1 MLSCRAKHLRAEDT
15 PLKISKRLQKI
26 NQMIT
31 KHYDHIWDCCCDHG
45 LLGQTLLNKSAAG
58 TVHFVDIVEPL
69 MRDLQQHL
77 ENTSASNQHWK
88 VHCIDVANIPLPAD
102 CRLKNLIIIAGVGG
116 DLLIQLVQ
124 SILDKHPNRELEFLL
139 CPVHHNYKVR
149 QALIQLG
156 LGLIDESLV
165 HDNKRFYEVIY
176 VSTSSNKSLS
186 PVGSLMWDFARKE
199 DNEYLR
205 KTVAHYQR
213 MNQKHDPKTS
223 QIIHEY
229 SALVNSL

>member
-1 MLSCRAKHLRAEDT
+1 M
-15 PLKISKRLQKI
+15 KISKRLQKI

-45 LLGQTLLNKSAAG
+45 LLGQTLLARSAAD
-58 TVHFVDIVEPL
+58 TIHFVDIVEPL
-69 MRDLQQHL
+69 MRDLQQRL
-77 ENTSASNQHWK
+77 EGLTTSNSHWK
-88 VHCIDVANIPLPAD
+88 VHCSDVASIPLIND
-102 CRLKNLIIIAGVGG
+102 CSQKNLIIIAGVGG

-149 QALIQLG
+149 HALIQLR

-165 HDNKRFYEVIY
+165 HDNKRFYEVLH
-176 VSTSSNKSLS
+176 VSTSSNKKLS
-186 PVGSLMWDFARKE
+186 PVGSLMWDFTRKE
-199 DNEYLR
+199 DNDYLT
-205 KTVAHYQR
+205 KTVEHYQR
-213 MNQKHDPKTS
+213 RNKNNDPITS

-229 SALVNSL
+229 SALVESL